1 VPALITIGGSAVA
14 VADVT
19 EEPAAAVEPPVVAA
33 LAEQAPRA
41 EAAVANSST
50 IDFADVLGVI
60 TVVAYGVS

>member
-1 VPALITIGGSAVA
+1 M
-14 VADVT
+14 ADVT